1 MPQQVTIAMELET
14 EIKEIKSLLASLNQK
29 LDALLAER
37 ETHAIMQL
45 TENSLKEFLDE
56 EPDLYTRE
64 DLKVRYS

>member
-1 MPQQVTIAMELET
+1 MELET